1 MSTTQIDINELEE
14 LKRKAN
20 LFDAL
25 DLDESL
31 IIAQNITNNAI
42 NVNKASKTRLSEIEN
57 IEQLVNDFIN
67 QSNEIKD
74 MSGESLD
81 SAKLTSD
88 ESSET
93 IKLVEELFELVNHMS
108 SSIEEFARTIEDL
121 NEKNQSITDL
131 VQVNGKISMQTNLLA
146 INAAI
151 EASKAKEYG
160 RGFAIVAGEVKKLA
174 AASKQST
181 ADIGNEVDRITIMTN
196 EVIKKNEAV
205 QELVGSSVKVS
216 KEAIDKL
223 QKLINVAHNNSQNS
237 DNISSNVCRQLKN
250 SDTIKEKISKLIEDT
265 KKAIEGSSTN
275 IGLGETLVGNLQ
287 DK

>member
-1 MSTTQIDINELEE
+1 MSTTQIDTRELEE
-14 LKRKAN
+14 LKRKAELYDRMN
-20 LFDAL
+20 LS
-25 DLDESL
+25 ESL
-31 IIAQNITNNAI
+31 SIAQNITNNAK
-42 NVNKASKTRLSEIEN
+42 NVNSASKTRLGEIEN

-67 QSNEIKD
+67 ESNDIRT
-74 MSGESLD
+74 MSSDSLE
-81 SAKLTSD
+81 SAKLTSN
-88 ESSET
+88 ESGET
-93 IKLVEELFELVNHMS
+93 IKLVEELFELINHMS
-108 SSIEEFARTIEDL
+108 SSIEEFAKIIEDL

-181 ADIGNEVDRITIMTN
+181 ADIGNEVDRITEMTS
-196 EVIKKNEAV
+196 EVIKKNETV
-205 QELVGSSVKVS
+205 QELVGNSVKVS
-216 KEAIDKL
+216 KDAIEKL
-223 QKLINVAHNNSQNS
+223 QTLISVAQQNSQNS

-250 SDTIKEKISKLIEDT
+250 SDTIKDKITKLIEDT

-287 DK
+287 K